1 MYKLPNNA
9 NSSSKLLK
17 VAIRSGDRH
26 RGHRRVAVAVVQLHP
41 RRRTATAPVVGIKD
55 RSVAVE
61 APPLAELAI
70 PGAVQRVE
78 ELRIVE
84 GGQRVEVLVAEV
96 APEVVLPLQM
106 ADKRLIQQRVVEEAG
121 AHLAQVQQQHAR
133 VVARKSAWRRW
144 RRR

>member
-1 MYKLPNNA
+1 M
-9 NSSSKLLK
+9 
-17 VAIRSGDRH
+17 
-26 RGHRRVAVAVVQLHP
+26 VQLHP
-41 RRRTATAPVVGIKD
+41 RTATAPVVGIKD

-96 APEVVLPLQM
+96 APEVVLPRQM

-144 RRR
+144 RRRWR